1 MKLLEFRQ
9 IESILP
15 QLDLMPLVEAGF
27 VAYSSKQA
35 VVPPVGELTF
45 EDPPGDVHIKYG
57 YLIGDDYFV
66 IKIASGFY
74 QNPALGLPSGN
85 GIMLLHSQKTGQ
97 LLSIMLDQGL
107 LTRVRTAVAGAI
119 AAKHCAPAVVKRI
132 GIVGT
137 GTQARLQLQYLRH
150 VTECCE
156 VAVFGRTP
164 AARAQYQQEIRGA
177 GYSVQI
183 ADTTAELAA
192 TCNLI
197 VTTTPATAP
206 LLHWRDIQPGTHI
219 TAVGSDTPQKQEL
232 ESAILANADLVVAD
246 SISQCLERG
255 EISHAIR
262 QQAIVPDTLVELGD
276 IVAGRRQ
283 GRTNDRQITV
293 VDLTGVAVQDI
304 QITKA
309 VYEAMNLEES

>member
-1 MKLLEFRQ
+1 MKLLEFGQ

-15 QLDLMPLVEAGF
+15 QLDLMPLIEAGF
-27 VAYSSKQA
+27 VAYSNKQA

-57 YLIGDDYFV
+57 YLTGDDYYV

-85 GIMLLHSQKTGQ
+85 GIMLLYSQQTGQ
-97 LLSIMLDQGL
+97 LLSIMLDEGL
-107 LTRVRTAVAGAI
+107 LTGVRTAVAGAI
-119 AAKHCAPAVVKRI
+119 AANYCTPTVVKRI

-137 GTQARLQLQYLRH
+137 GTQARLQLRYLRH
-150 VTECCE
+150 VTECRE

-164 AARAQYQQEIRGA
+164 AVIDHYQQEMSEA
-177 GYSVQI
+177 GYSVQT
-183 ADTTAELAA
+183 ATMVAELAA

-197 VTTTPATAP
+197 VTTTPATSP

-232 ESAILANADLVVAD
+232 EPTILANADLVVAD

-262 QQAIVPDTLVELGD
+262 QQTIASNDVVELGD
-276 IVAGRRQ
+276 IIAGKMQ
-283 GRTNDRQITV
+283 GRTNDSQITV

-309 VYEAMNLEES
+309 VYEATDLER